1 MRIAFQTWFMQ
12 QPFYEKLVFM
22 HGDRVFDFDFA
33 VDEYRILSVQIAWA
47 TWAYLHENLT
57 AVECDCDCDGDDNE

>member
-1 MRIAFQTWFMQ
+1 MRIEFQNWFMQ

-47 TWAYLHENLT
+47 TWIALHETLT
-57 AVECDCDCDGDDNE
+57 AAECNCCEDDDE